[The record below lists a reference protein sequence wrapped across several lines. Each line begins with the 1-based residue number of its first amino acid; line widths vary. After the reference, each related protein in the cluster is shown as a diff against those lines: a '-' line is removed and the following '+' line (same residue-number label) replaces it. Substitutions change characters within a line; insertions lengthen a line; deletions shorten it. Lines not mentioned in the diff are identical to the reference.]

1 MAIKANSIFTFNAS
15 SRKVEKEAYKKIFF
29 IHPHRYLTQI
39 KGEENMKTIRSIFFT
54 LMAIIVT
61 VSMVGCQAK
70 PAAGPVTIH
79 ILTMDQAGLKPAE
92 IDQIVKDF
100 EAQNPDIKVN
110 MEYVGYDYV
119 HDKIVTGMAANPPA
133 YDAAMIDVIW
143 PDEFIKAGYLL
154 DVTSR
159 VTPEMKSG
167 IFPAAWNGVTRN
179 GKVYG
184 MPWLMDVK
192 YFMYNKDMLQKAGFN
207 APPKTWEELVDQ
219 AKSIKEKG
227 LAENP
232 IIWSWNQKE
241 GVTCDFAVLLFG
253 NGGSFVDASGKPAF
267 NNDKGVET
275 LTWMKQTIDDGI
287 SNPSSVASDENA
299 VEANFLAGKS
309 AFAVNWLF
317 QYADSNDATKS
328 QIVGQAAFAPMPV
341 FASAAAAGV
350 KGSSV
355 DGSSSFAI
363 MATTPYPDQTWKF
376 LTYLSS
382 NEVQMKYSAEMLP
395 IWQSDFTGDA
405 MTKLEAA
412 SPTNPVT
419 VPAFVAQFPFANERP
434 TVPYY
439 NEASAALQLAI
450 QEALTG
456 VSSPK
461 DALDKAAAKWVE
473 LAGK

>member
-1 MAIKANSIFTFNAS
+1 MNIRRNNLWLTFSAL
-15 SRKVEKEAYKKIFF
+15 VALALF
-29 IHPHRYLTQI
+29 
-39 KGEENMKTIRSIFFT
+39 
-54 LMAIIVT
+54 
-61 VSMVGCQAK
+61 VSACAGNQ
-70 PAAGPVTIH
+70 PAATPAGPVTIH
-79 ILTMDQAGLKPAE
+79 VLTMDQAGLKPAE

-100 EAQNPDIKVN
+100 EAANPDIKVV
-110 MEYVGYDYV
+110 MEYVGYDFV
-119 HDKIVTGMAANPPA
+119 HDKIVTGMAATPPA

-179 GKVYG
+179 GKIYG

-192 YFMYNKDMLQKAGFN
+192 YFIYNKDILDQAGIT
-207 APPKTWEELVDQ
+207 APPKTWEEFAEQ
-219 AKSIKEKG
+219 AKTIKDKG
-227 LAENP
+227 GAEYP
-232 IIWSWNQKE
+232 AIWSWNQKE

-253 NGGSFVDASGKPAF
+253 NGGAFVDADGKPAF
-267 NNDKGVET
+267 NNDKGVEV
-275 LTWMKQTIDDGI
+275 LTWMKKTIDDGL
-287 SNPSSVASDENA
+287 SNPSSVSSDEGA

-317 QYADSNDATKS
+317 QYADSNNAEKS

-341 FASAAAAGV
+341 FASSGA

-355 DGSSSFAI
+355 DGSSSFSI

-376 LTYLSS
+376 LTYLAS
-382 NEVQMKYSAEMLP
+382 NDVQMKYSAEMLP
-395 IWQSDFTGDA
+395 IWQDDFKGEALD
-405 MTKLEAA
+405 KLKAA
-412 SPTNPVT
+412 TSTNPVT
-419 VPAFVAQFPFANERP
+419 VPAFLEQFPYANERP
-434 TVPYY
+434 TVAYY

-456 VSSPK
+456 VKSPK
-461 DALDKAAAKWVE
+461 EALDQAAAKWVE

>member
-1 MAIKANSIFTFNAS
+1 M
-15 SRKVEKEAYKKIFF
+15 
-29 IHPHRYLTQI
+29 
-39 KGEENMKTIRSIFFT
+39 RSMNRICMLLFALVFVIG
-54 LMAIIVT
+54 AA
-61 VSMVGCQAK
+61 GCAPKQ
-70 PAAGPVTIH
+70 PAGPVTIH
-79 ILTMDQAGLKPAE
+79 VLTMDQAGLKPAE

-100 EAQNPDIKVN
+100 EAKNPDIKVS
-110 MEYVGYDYV
+110 MEYLGYDFI
-119 HDKIVTGMAANPPA
+119 HDKITTGMAAKPPA

-154 DVTSR
+154 DVTDR

-167 IFPAAWNGVTRN
+167 MFPASWNGVTRN
-179 GKVYG
+179 GKIYG

-192 YFMYNKDMLQKAGFN
+192 YFMYNKDMLQKAGITN
-207 APPKTWEELVDQ
+207 PPTTWEELVEQ
-219 AKSIKEKG
+219 AKTIKDQGISEF
-227 LAENP
+227 P

-241 GVTCDFAVLLFG
+241 GVVCDYAVLLYG
-253 NGGSFVDASGKPAF
+253 NGGSFVDADGKPAF
-267 NNDKGVET
+267 NNDKGVQV
-275 LTWMKQTIDDGI
+275 LTWMKQTLDDGL

-299 VEANFLAGKS
+299 VEADFLAGKS

-317 QYADSNDATKS
+317 QYSDSNNASKS

-341 FASAAAAGV
+341 FKAGMDAGV

-376 LTYLSS
+376 LTYLAS
-382 NEVQMKYSAEMLP
+382 NEVQIQYSAEMLP
-395 IWQSDFTGDA
+395 VWQSDFEGDA
-405 MTKLEAA
+405 LKSLEAA
-412 SPTNPVT
+412 NPSNPVT
-419 VPAFVAQFPFANERP
+419 VPAFLAQFPYANERP

-456 VSSPK
+456 VKSPQE
-461 DALDKAAAKWVE
+461 ALDAAAAKWVE
-473 LAGK
+473 LGAK